1 MIITTFKG
9 GKTRIIFRS
18 IGSLFKI
25 QNIFLKVKKSKL
37 KKHCSG
43 CFFEN
48 SDKKSKCSQY
58 KDITGYCYA
67 TGRKDNQNVIFV
79 RYQNIFFIIFNFF
92 KKLFKRG
99 LK

>member
-1 MIITTFKG
+1 MIITTFRG

-25 QNIFLKVKKSKL
+25 ENISLKVKKSKL
-37 KKHCSG
+37 KKHCSD

-79 RYQNIFFIIFNFF
+79 RYNNIFLLSLIFSKNY
-92 KKLFKRG
+92 LRED
-99 LK
+99 